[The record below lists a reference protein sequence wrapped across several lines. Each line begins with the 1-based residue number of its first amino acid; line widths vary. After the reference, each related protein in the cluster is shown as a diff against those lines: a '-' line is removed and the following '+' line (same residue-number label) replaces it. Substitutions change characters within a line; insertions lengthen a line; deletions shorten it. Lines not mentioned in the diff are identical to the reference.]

1 MVKETGGHKIFIN
14 PYGQTCEIIVKKY
27 KAKKRSDKS
36 LHQDG
41 IFYPVFFNF
50 LFQTTHINHKKD
62 TF

>member
-1 MVKETGGHKIFIN
+1 MKDAQVLMN
-14 PYGQTCEIIVKKY
+14 Q
-27 KAKKRSDKS
+27 KRSDKS

-62 TF
+62 PHTKI